1 MTAKEA
7 LEKLKEGN
15 ERFLRSASPT
25 GDVSPA
31 RREET
36 AQNGQHPYAAVLACS
51 DSRVIPEH
59 IFSAGIGELFTIRS
73 AGNTVGPTELG
84 SAAYAV
90 DHLGVPLVVVL
101 GHTHCGAVASAL
113 QGHAEGRVKVITDA
127 ITRALGPEREPDAA
141 SILNARHSAAILR
154 RELGD
159 AAVVA
164 ALYHIDTGKVEFFE
178 ESR

>member
-15 ERFLRSASPT
+15 ERFLRSDCPT

-31 RREET
+31 RREAT

-59 IFSAGIGELFTIRS
+59 IFSAGIGELFTVRS

-84 SAAYAV
+84 SAEYAV

-101 GHTHCGAVASAL
+101 GHTHCGAVAAAL
-113 QGHAEGRVKVITDA
+113 QGHAEGRVKVITDEIA
-127 ITRALGPEREPDAA
+127 HALGPERDPDAA
-141 SILNARHSAAILR
+141 SILNARHSADLLR
-154 RELGD
+154 RELGETT
-159 AAVVA
+159 VVT
-164 ALYHIDTGKVEFFE
+164 ALYHIDTGRVEFFE
-178 ESR
+178 